1 MYHGK
6 AGRKLGRT
14 SSHKEAMFRNMVTSV
29 IKHERIRTTDSKA
42 KEVRKLAEK
51 MITLGKKGNLH
62 ARRQALA
69 FVRDK
74 ALVSKLFGELTER
87 YRNRAGGYT
96 RIIKVGY
103 RFGDNAPVSILEFI
117 PEEKKKEKAKPKAK
131 GKAKEKDKSALE
143 SIPEEKK
150 KEKVKPKTEDK
161 AKEKEEEKSA
171 LESISEERKKE
182 KATKAKAKV
191 KTTAKAKKEEKEKSA
206 E

>member
-14 SSHKEAMFRNMVTSV
+14 SSHKEAMFRNMVTSI

-74 ALVSKLFGELTER
+74 AMVSKLFGELTER
-87 YRNRAGGYT
+87 YHQRAGGYT
-96 RIIKVGY
+96 RIIKAGY

-117 PEEKKKEKAKPKAK
+117 PEEKKKEKTTKSKAK
-131 GKAKEKDKSALE
+131 GK
-143 SIPEEKK
+143 
-150 KEKVKPKTEDK
+150 TK
-161 AKEKEEEKSA
+161 AKTQDKEEEKSA
-171 LESISEERKKE
+171 LESTLEEKE
-182 KATKAKAKV
+182 KVTKAKAKV
-191 KTTAKAKKEEKEKSA
+191 KTTAKAKKEEKE
-206 E
+206 

>member
-74 ALVSKLFGELTER
+74 NLVSKLFGELTER
-87 YRNRAGGYT
+87 YRKRAGGYT

-131 GKAKEKDKSALE
+131 GKAKEKAKEEEKLTLE
-143 SIPEEKK
+143 SVPEEKK
-150 KEKVKPKTEDK
+150 KEKTTKT
-161 AKEKEEEKSA
+161 
-171 LESISEERKKE
+171 
-182 KATKAKAKV
+182 KAKV
-191 KTTAKAKKEEKEKSA
+191 KTTAKAKKGEKEESA

>member
-14 SSHKEAMFRNMVTSV
+14 SSHKEAMLRNMVTSV

-42 KEVRKLAEK
+42 KELRKLADK
-51 MITLGKKGNLH
+51 MITLGKRGNLH

-69 FVRDK
+69 VIRDK
-74 ALVSKLFGELTER
+74 SLVSKLFGELTER
-87 YRNRAGGYT
+87 YHNRTGGYT
-96 RIIKVGY
+96 RITKTGY

-131 GKAKEKDKSALE
+131 GKTKVKAKEKEEEKSALE

-150 KEKVKPKTEDK
+150 KEKAKPKVKSK
-161 AKEKEEEKSA
+161 AKE
-171 LESISEERKKE
+171 
-182 KATKAKAKV
+182 
-191 KTTAKAKKEEKEKSA
+191 EEKEKSA